1 MARISRRNLI
11 KTGEVKVINSFRAGI
26 YTRLSQERT
35 EEWRNKSSSIET
47 QIEICQEYANKENM
61 NLVKVYTDYEYS
73 GTNFDRPGYIEMMD
87 DVRSDLIN
95 CIIIRDL
102 SRLGRE
108 HLEMGRLV
116 DKVFPFLGVRFI
128 SVVDKIDTE
137 RGIDAKLSFEMLIK
151 NLINDMYA
159 KDIGYKVK
167 TSKRLNAKQGFFIG
181 STPPFGYKVVEK
193 DGGRKLEPDEV
204 SMKVVERIFT
214 RYVAGEN
221 TLKIAKEL
229 NEDNIST
236 SSAYNKTGN
245 ISRQPGEPQWRKGT
259 IANMLRQRVYTGCL
273 VQGTKENVPGRKSG
287 HYRQKPKDE
296 WIIVENSHE
305 AIIPNDLFLAAQEI
319 LDNNKKKDHF
329 KITRHDLERDP
340 VNKYRGI
347 IFDGNTR
354 LVLRRNCIKSRKK
367 DAKFYYY
374 KFTNEENNGM
384 ILETPYISIMED
396 TIDELVIKK
405 LRNVLSIDAS
415 GADCKDRIIDIR
427 KMKIEVV
434 EKHRISLS
442 IKISKLNS
450 DLKKLYEV
458 YSLGKIE
465 KEDYLEERELSR
477 KSLTTYEKQLS
488 NLDLEILSIEAKAE
502 EEMELFYYL
511 FSNKDIKLD
520 EEIIKK
526 YIKRI
531 DVYDNETI
539 KISLKGYLG
548 GKEMGSNE

>member
-11 KTGEVKVINSFRAGI
+11 KTEETKVVSSFRAGI

-35 EEWRNKSSSIET
+35 EEWRSKSSSIET

-61 NLVKVYTDYEYS
+61 TLVKVYTDYEYS
-73 GTNFDRPGYIEMMD
+73 GTNFDRPGYIEMME
-87 DVRSDLIN
+87 DVRSGLIN

-137 RGIDAKLSFEMLIK
+137 KGLDAKLSFEMLIK

-159 KDIGYKVK
+159 KDIGFKVK

-181 STPPFGYKVVEK
+181 SNPPFGYRIVEK

-204 SMKVVERIFT
+204 SREVVERIFT

-245 ISRQPGEPQWRKGT
+245 ILREPGEPQWRKGT

-273 VQGTKENVPGRKSG
+273 VQGTKENIPGRKSG
-287 HYRQKPKDE
+287 HYRQKPQDE

-305 AIIPNDLFLAAQEI
+305 AIISEELFNIAQEI
-319 LDNNKKKDHF
+319 LDNNKGKAEF
-329 KITRHDLERDP
+329 KITRHDMKREP
-340 VNKYRGI
+340 VNKYKGV
-347 IFDGNTR
+347 IFDGNTN
-354 LVLRRNCIKSRKK
+354 LLLIRNSVKSNKK
-367 DAKFYYY
+367 NAKFYYY
-374 KFTNEENNGM
+374 KFTNEENNGVL
-384 ILETPYISIMED
+384 LETPYISIMESD
-396 TIDELVIKK
+396 LDNLVIKK
-405 LRNVLSIDAS
+405 LRNALSIDAG
-415 GADCKDRIIDIR
+415 GADCKDKIIDIC

-434 EKHRISLS
+434 ERNRMSASL
-442 IKISKLNS
+442 KISKLNS
-450 DLKKLYEV
+450 DLKKIYED

-465 KEDYLEERELSR
+465 KEDYLEKRILNRKDLSI
-477 KSLTTYEKQLS
+477 YEKNLS
-488 NLDLEILSIEAKAE
+488 DLDLEILSIETQAAE
-502 EEMELFYYL
+502 EIGLFDDL
-511 FSNKDIKLD
+511 FFKKDIKLD
-520 EEIIKK
+520 ENIVQK
-526 YIKRI
+526 YIERI
-531 DVYDNETI
+531 NVYDNETI
-539 KISLKGYLG
+539 EISLKGSLG
-548 GKEMGSNE
+548 GREMR

>member
-1 MARISRRNLI
+1 MARISRRDLI
-11 KTGEVKVINSFRAGI
+11 KTEEVKIISSFRAGI

-73 GTNFDRPGYIEMMD
+73 GTNFDRPGYIEMMY
-87 DVRSDLIN
+87 DVRNGIIN

-116 DKVFPFLGVRFI
+116 DKVFPFLRVRFI

-137 RGIDAKLSFEMLIK
+137 KGIDAKLSFEMLIK

-159 KDIGYKVK
+159 KDIGQKIK
-167 TSKRLNAKQGFFIG
+167 TSKTVSAKQGFFIG
-181 STPPFGYKVVEK
+181 SNPPFGYRVVEK

-214 RYVAGEN
+214 RYVAGDN

-229 NEDNIST
+229 NENNIST
-236 SSAYNKTGN
+236 SSSYNKTGN
-245 ISRQPGEPQWRKGT
+245 ILREPGEPQWRKGT

-273 VQGTKENVPGRKSG
+273 VQGTKENVPGKKSG

-296 WIIVENSHE
+296 WIIVKNSHD
-305 AIIPNDLFLAAQEI
+305 AIISNELFLAAQEI

-329 KITRHDLERDP
+329 KITRHDMKREP
-340 VNKYRGI
+340 INKYKGV
-347 IFDGNTR
+347 IFDANTN
-354 LVLRRNCIKSRKK
+354 LSLRRNSIRSNKK

-384 ILETPYISIMED
+384 VLETPYISIMED
-396 TIDELVIKK
+396 DIDELVIKK
-405 LRNVLSIDAS
+405 LRSVLSIDAS
-415 GADCKDRIIDIR
+415 GADCKDRIIEIS
-427 KMKIEVV
+427 KMETELA
-434 EKHRISLS
+434 EKHRKSFSL
-442 IKISKLNS
+442 KISKLNS
-450 DLKKLYEV
+450 DLKKLYEG

-465 KEDYLEERELSR
+465 KEDYLEEREFNR
-477 KSLTTYEKQLS
+477 ESLTTYEKQLS

-502 EEMELFYYL
+502 EEIELFDYL

-526 YIKRI
+526 YIERI
-531 DVYDNETI
+531 DVYDNDTI
-539 KISLKGYLG
+539 EVSLKGFLG
-548 GKEMGSNE
+548 GKEMRSSE

>member
-11 KTGEVKVINSFRAGI
+11 KTEEVKVISSFRAGI

-87 DVRSDLIN
+87 DVRSGLIN

-245 ISRQPGEPQWRKGT
+245 IAREPGDPQWRKGT

-305 AIIPNDLFLAAQEI
+305 AIIPNDLFLAAQGI

-329 KITRHDLERDP
+329 KITRHDMKREP
-340 VNKYRGI
+340 INKYKGV
-347 IFDGNTR
+347 IFDANTN
-354 LVLRRNCIKSRKK
+354 LSLRRNSIRSNKR

-384 ILETPYISIMED
+384 IVETPYISMMEED
-396 TIDELVIKK
+396 IDELVIKK
-405 LRNVLSIDAS
+405 LRSVLSIDAS
-415 GADCKDRIIDIR
+415 GADCKDRIIEIS
-427 KMKIEVV
+427 KMETELA
-434 EKHRISLS
+434 EKHRKSFSL
-442 IKISKLNS
+442 KISKLNS
-450 DLKKLYEV
+450 DLKKLYEG

-465 KEDYLEERELSR
+465 KEDYLEEREYNR

-502 EEMELFYYL
+502 EEIELFDYL

-526 YIKRI
+526 YIERI

-539 KISLKGYLG
+539 EVSLKGFLG
-548 GKEMGSNE
+548 GKEMRSSE